1 MNTYSSPELSHAH
14 NHKTNTLKR
23 NTYKQ
28 KRNVCKPK
36 SHGKYPRE
44 KLAVNSHGKNPQL
57 IAEIKKIS
65 NVCIP
70 L

>member
-28 KRNVCKPK
+28 K